1 MRRAFLTVMIV
12 LATFVPPAFSETGT
26 TAGEP
31 VCSFSSQEHFR
42 QYSFSVSSRPAGE
55 CRSQAL
61 SIAVQQDARL
71 VAQFDRNSDKLVESV
86 WAQDLDDDT
95 RPELVVVSHI
105 PANPAAVSLAVFAV
119 EGDTLKE
126 IPLPDPQDQEGY
138 RGGDRFSRDGG
149 RIVRSYETYRSGDKD
164 GVPTGGKRVISYM
177 YRNRELL
184 PVAGREVALAGIPAM
199 KSPGTVKGKGKVKGE
214 RTPLLKI
221 TGISVKSDYLEI
233 RADGPVEKYRVQRIA
248 SPWRLIID
256 IAGAV
261 SAMPEKTVAIN
272 GLGISNARIGSHK
285 GHLRIVLDS
294 SEESLPTE
302 TVTPAENALRI
313 GFYR

>member
-1 MRRAFLTVMIV
+1 MRAAFLTGIIV
-12 LATFVPPAFSETGT
+12 VATFVHLASPR
-26 TAGEP
+26 AGSAAEP
-31 VCSFSSQEHFR
+31 VCSFSAQEHFE
-42 QYSFSVSSRPAGE
+42 QYSFSVTSRPAGE
-55 CRSQAL
+55 CRSQSL
-61 SIAVQQDARL
+61 NIAVQQNARL
-71 VAQFDRNSDKLVESV
+71 LAQFDRSSEKLVDSV
-86 WAQDLDDDT
+86 WAQDLDDDG

-126 IPLPDPQDQEGY
+126 IALPDPQAPEGY
-138 RGGDRFSRDGG
+138 RGGERFSRDGG
-149 RIVRSYETYRSGDKD
+149 KIVRSYVTYRAGDRD
-164 GVPTGGKRVISYM
+164 GVPTGEKRVIFYM

-184 PVAGREVALAGIPAM
+184 PVAGREVPAAE
-199 KSPGTVKGKGKVKGE
+199 KQSVKPVVKIKGNGKVKGAQA
-214 RTPLLKI
+214 PLLKI

-233 RADGPVEKYRVQRIA
+233 RADGPVEKYRVERIS

-302 TVTPAENALRI
+302 TVTPAEHALRI